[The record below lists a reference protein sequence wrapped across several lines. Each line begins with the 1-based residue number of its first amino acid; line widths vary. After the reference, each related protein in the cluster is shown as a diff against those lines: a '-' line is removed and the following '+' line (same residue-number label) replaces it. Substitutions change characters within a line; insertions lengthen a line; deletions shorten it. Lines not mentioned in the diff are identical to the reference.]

1 MGSDYKFPNGSS
13 NVENSQL
20 NLEFEGNSNTSE
32 NETPNLI
39 SSTGGMKS
47 HKDLIKIRE

>member
-1 MGSDYKFPNGSS
+1 MGSDYKFPNGS
-13 NVENSQL
+13 NVD
-20 NLEFEGNSNTSE
+20 LEFEGNSNTSE
-32 NETPNLI
+32 NETPNLV